1 MEKLVINHF
10 KAFGSRIALIFGS
23 QRKSLLL
30 YGENGAGKT
39 SVFEAIKLVF
49 FRSLLLKRKISIGA
63 TIEQRQA
70 EEESF
75 YQDYQHKGDA
85 HPIEL
90 ELNDSDFKGIRRSD
104 YQCFM
109 LSNLEIENIS
119 ITNVKDTINI
129 KSLLEL
135 AYIDCDDV
143 TAFLSTNISEILANV
158 NKYLRNDFI
167 EDFTIGQENTN
178 FDIYIEDANSNLR
191 ASEGL
196 HAVFNEAKLNLVRL
210 LLLLT
215 CVQKLKAE
223 DSAVHKILV
232 LDDVVTSLDASNRL
246 YIIKF
251 LLGEFADF
259 QKIVLTHNIGFNN
272 LFANEIKEN
281 GVEDDWCLEN
291 LYQTNNG
298 ANLYF
303 YNELKTAKDIKREF
317 SSGLLQPNTVGNEI
331 RKRFEAIVL
340 ELSKFLQIEA
350 SATALSLTKR
360 LVENNKP
367 IYVYKANKKI
377 YRGDDLVSDILSIL
391 NNSDSNED
399 KVQKVQ
405 AEIAKYQ
412 TNPNMQKIIPMIKEM
427 KTYQKVMIHQLSH
440 GSSANLPNFNQKE
453 VEGSMLLLEQ
463 LENEIK
469 LLKKDIGMM

>member
-1 MEKLVINHF
+1 MD
-10 KAFGSRIALIFGS
+10 
-23 QRKSLLL
+23 
-30 YGENGAGKT
+30 T
-39 SVFEAIKLVF
+39 SV
-49 FRSLLLKRKISIGA
+49 
-63 TIEQRQA
+63 
-70 EEESF
+70 
-75 YQDYQHKGDA
+75 
-85 HPIEL
+85 
-90 ELNDSDFKGIRRSD
+90 
-104 YQCFM
+104 
-109 LSNLEIENIS
+109 
-119 ITNVKDTINI
+119 
-129 KSLLEL
+129 
-135 AYIDCDDV
+135 
-143 TAFLSTNISEILANV
+143 
-158 NKYLRNDFI
+158 
-167 EDFTIGQENTN
+167 
-178 FDIYIEDANSNLR
+178 
-191 ASEGL
+191 
-196 HAVFNEAKLNLVRL
+196 
-210 LLLLT
+210 
-215 CVQKLKAE
+215 
-223 DSAVHKILV
+223 
-232 LDDVVTSLDASNRL
+232 DDVVTSLDASNRL

-272 LFANEIKEN
+272 LFANVTKEN